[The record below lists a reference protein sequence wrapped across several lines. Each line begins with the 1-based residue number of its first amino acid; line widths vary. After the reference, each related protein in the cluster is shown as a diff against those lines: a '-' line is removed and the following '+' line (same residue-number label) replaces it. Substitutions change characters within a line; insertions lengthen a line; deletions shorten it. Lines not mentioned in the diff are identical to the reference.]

1 MNNGGLIIM
10 EWSLSVLELYK
21 TYGQRFK
28 GALPNTEYTITIED
42 GYYDL
47 NYINENGSYLNKA
60 VCDGEVVT
68 IIDECDDK
76 VTFLTEYDDKLVMS
90 KEMFKVAAFGYDG

>member
-1 MNNGGLIIM
+1 M
-10 EWSLSVLELYK
+10 EWSLSVKELYD
-21 TYGQRFK
+21 TYGREFK
-28 GALPNTEYTITIED
+28 GALPNTKYNITVED
-42 GYYDL
+42 DYYDL
-47 NYINENGSYLNKA
+47 NYTNENGSYFNKA

-68 IIDECDDK
+68 VIDECDGN

>member
-1 MNNGGLIIM
+1 MK
-10 EWSLSVLELYK
+10 WSLCVLALYK
-21 TYGQRFK
+21 TYGQTFK
-28 GALPNTEYTITIED
+28 GPLPKTEYYITIED

-47 NYINENGSYLNKA
+47 NYTNENGSYFTKA

-68 IIDECDDK
+68 VIDECDGN

-90 KEMFKVAAFGYDG
+90 KEMFKVAAPGYDG

>member
-1 MNNGGLIIM
+1 M
-10 EWSLSVLELYK
+10 EWALSILELYR

-28 GALPNTEYTITIED
+28 GVLPNTEYNITIED

-47 NYINENGSYLNKA
+47 NYTNEKGSYFNRA

-68 IIDECDDK
+68 VIDECDDK

-90 KEMFKVAAFGYDG
+90 KEMFKVATNGRYDG